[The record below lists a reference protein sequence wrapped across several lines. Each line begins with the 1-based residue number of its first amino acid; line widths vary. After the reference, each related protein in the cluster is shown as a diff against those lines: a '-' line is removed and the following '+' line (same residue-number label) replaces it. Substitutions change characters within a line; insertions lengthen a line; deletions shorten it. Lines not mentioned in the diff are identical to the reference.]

1 MGTPLSILDYRQP
14 LEFHLGEVIT
24 RSWTIL
30 SRHLLTFLG
39 LVAVTEAVPV
49 LISAKIS
56 PMLTAP
62 GGIANNVLLT
72 IALAL
77 IGVMFSAL
85 SQAVV
90 VFATFQDLRGAQ
102 VDAWESFRI
111 GLARVIPVIIVS
123 ILMGIIVGV
132 GIILLLV
139 PGLIALAG
147 FSVALPACVVE
158 RDGPIASLS
167 RSFEL
172 TRGHWWPILG
182 VAVSLVVINL
192 IVSAAIR
199 AALPS
204 LGLPVTIVTWVWSVF
219 FTSYNSVYAA
229 NLYHDLRAVKDGIG
243 IEQIAS
249 VFD

>member
-14 LEFHLGEVIT
+14 LEFHLGEVVT

-39 LVAVTEAVPV
+39 LVAVMEAIP
-49 LISAKIS
+49 LFITPKI
-56 PMLTAP
+56 AP
-62 GGIANNVLLT
+62 ALGRPGRLFDNALLT
-72 IALAL
+72 LATAL
-77 IGVMFSAL
+77 ITVIFSAL
-85 SQAVV
+85 SQSVV
-90 VFATFQDLRGAQ
+90 VFATFQDLRGAEI
-102 VDAWESFRI
+102 DARESLRV
-111 GLARVIPVIIVS
+111 GLARVIPVIVTS
-123 ILMGIIVGV
+123 VLMGLIVGFGV
-132 GIILLLV
+132 ILLLI

-182 VAVSLVVINL
+182 VSVSLFV
-192 IVSAAIR
+192 VSAIVGFAIR
-199 AALPS
+199 AAIPS
-204 LGLPVTIVTWVWSVF
+204 QGLPATILAWAWNVF
-219 FTSYNSVYAA
+219 FTSYSSVYAA
-229 NLYHDLRAVKDGIG
+229 NLYHDLRAVKEGIG

>member
-14 LEFHLGEVIT
+14 LEFHLGEVVT

-39 LVAVTEAVPV
+39 LVAVMEAIPLFITPKVGPV
-49 LISAKIS
+49 LAA
-56 PMLTAP
+56 PRGML
-62 GGIANNVLLT
+62 GNFLLT
-72 IALAL
+72 MVGAL
-77 IGVMFSAL
+77 IAVVFSAL

-90 VFATFQDLRGAQ
+90 VFATFQDLRGGD
-102 VDAWESFRI
+102 VNAWESLRV
-111 GLARVIPVIIVS
+111 GMARVVPVIVVS
-123 ILMGIIVGV
+123 ILMGIIVGFGLIV
-132 GIILLLV
+132 LIV

-158 RDGPIASLS
+158 RDGPLASLS

-182 VAVSLVVINL
+182 VSVSLIVISV
-192 IVSAAIR
+192 IVGLAIR
-199 AALPS
+199 SAIPS
-204 LGLPVTIVTWVWSVF
+204 QGLPVTIATWAWNVLL
-219 FTSYNSVYAA
+219 TSYSSVYAA